1 MCRNTVPTLR
11 VIQDWEQDAFGN
23 NYPTSYA
30 LQYQDKE
37 GNWKNVPVV
46 NRWPEPKQ
54 MELPLEDRTS
64 S

>member
-11 VIQDWEQDAFGN
+11 VLQEWTQDEEGKN
-23 NYPTSYA
+23 IPTHYMI
-30 LQYQDKE
+30 QYQDNN

-54 MELPLEDRTS
+54 PELPFEDSTRS
-64 S
+64 

>member
-11 VIQDWEQDAFGN
+11 VLQDWEQDDGGKN
-23 NYPTSYA
+23 IPVSYA
-30 LQYQDKE
+30 LQYQDKT

-54 MELPLEDRTS
+54 MELPFENRPGS
-64 S
+64 